1 MQYILCPRCKFK
13 VPLTRHMCTTC
24 GFVLTVPAGQRAV
37 NDQLGANPKV
47 QKGGFWQKFFGL
59 EAPSDDHKEPGQEEP
74 ALS

>member
-24 GFVLTVPAGQRAV
+24 GFGLAAPPSKLSV
-37 NDQLGANPKV
+37 NDQLGVSPKS

-59 EAPSDDHKEPGQEEP
+59 EVPSEEQQEPAQEEP
-74 ALS
+74 ALG